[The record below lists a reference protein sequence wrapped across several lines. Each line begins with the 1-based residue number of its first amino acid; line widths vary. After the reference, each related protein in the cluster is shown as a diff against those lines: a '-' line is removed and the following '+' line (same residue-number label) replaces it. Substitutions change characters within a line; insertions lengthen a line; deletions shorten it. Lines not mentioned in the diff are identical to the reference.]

1 MIIKKT
7 LLSLLFLVAATAAM
21 AQLRINWGKDSP
33 VRKLQIAEMA
43 ITNLYVDSVNEQ
55 NLVEN
60 GIRGMLEK
68 LDPHSAYTSAQE
80 TKEMNEPLQGNFDG
94 IGVQF
99 NMIEDTLVVIQPV
112 VNGPSEKVG
121 IRAGD
126 RIISVNDTAIAGVKM
141 PRNEIMNRLRGK
153 RGTRVRLKIVRRGVS
168 SPLEFTVTRDKIPL
182 NTVDAVYMIRP
193 GIGYIR
199 LSSFGM
205 TSDKEIA
212 NALDTLQRQ
221 GMKSLIFDLQD
232 NGGGYL
238 QAAVGIASQFLP
250 KDDLIVYTKGRVAPR
265 EEFKSDGKGK
275 MENGKLVILVNEFTA
290 SAAEIVTGAMQD
302 QDRGIIV
309 GRRTFGKGLVQ
320 RPIPFDDGSMIRLTV
335 AHYYTPSG
343 RCIQKPYEKGDLKDY
358 EMDLDNR
365 YKHGELL
372 HEDSIHLDKSQKYYT
387 LGKHRLVY
395 GGGGIM
401 PDYFVPLDT
410 TKFTDFHRKLLSK
423 SIAINADLKYVDVHR
438 KELKAKYPSF
448 NAFYKKYEVP
458 EELIDEI
465 ISEGKKQK
473 VVPKD
478 EAELDRTLPYL
489 KMQLKAL
496 IARDLWDMSQYYQ
509 IINESDDTVKKALE
523 ILEK

>member
-1 MIIKKT
+1 MIMKKT
-7 LLSLLFLVAATAAM
+7 LLSLLFLVTATVTM

-68 LDPHSAYTSAQE
+68 LDPHSSYTSARE
-80 TKEMNEPLQGNFDG
+80 TKEMNEPLRGNFDG

-126 RIISVNDTAIAGVKM
+126 RIVSVNDTVIAGVKM
-141 PRNEIMNRLRGK
+141 PRNQIMSRLRGK
-153 RGTRVRLKIVRRGVS
+153 KGTRARLAVVRRGVS
-168 SPLEFTVTRDKIPL
+168 SPLTFVVTRDKIPL
-182 NTVDAVYMIRP
+182 KTVDAVYMIRP

-199 LSSFGM
+199 LSRFGM
-205 TSDKEIA
+205 TSDREIEE
-212 NALDTLQRQ
+212 ALDTLQQQ
-221 GMKSLIFDLQD
+221 GMKNLILDLQD

-250 KDDLIVYTKGRVAPR
+250 KGDLIVYTKGRVAPR
-265 EEFKSDGKGK
+265 EEYKSDGKGK
-275 MENGKLVILVNEFTA
+275 MEKGKLVILVNELTA

-302 QDRGIIV
+302 QDRGIVI

-320 RPIPFDDGSMIRLTV
+320 RPIPFEDGSMIRLTV

-343 RCIQKPYEKGDLKDY
+343 RCIQKPYRKGDLKDY
-358 EMDLDNR
+358 EMDLENR

-387 LGKHRLVY
+387 LRKHRLVY

-410 TKFTDFHRKLLSK
+410 TRFTGFHRKLLSK
-423 SIAINADLKYVDVHR
+423 SIVLNADLKYVDAHR
-438 KELKAKYPSF
+438 KELKAEYPSF
-448 NAFYKKYEVP
+448 DTFYKEYQVP
-458 EELIDEI
+458 QELMDEI
-465 ISEGKKQK
+465 IAEGRKQK
-473 VVPKD
+473 VVPRDK
-478 EAELDRTLPYL
+478 AELDRTVPYL

-496 IARDLWDMSQYYQ
+496 VARDLWDMSQYYQ

-523 ILEK
+523 VIEK